1 MSLQNPDWER
11 HLLSLA
17 LHPKEVHSQPVLISN
32 TDTLEQAYAY
42 CDQIIAEHSKSFYMA
57 SSLLPPQKR
66 IAARVLYAFCRISDN
81 IVDLPSSNPEVTLGE
96 WRSRTLE
103 RPPSPGDLIAIAWAD
118 VQYRYRIPR
127 IYAEQLI
134 DGVAIDLI
142 KNRYETFPELAKYAY
157 GVAST
162 VGLMVMHIIGYTSQD
177 AIPYAVKLGL
187 ALQMTNILRDVGED
201 LRNGRVYL
209 PQEDLDQFG
218 ITEEN
223 LYKSRVTDNWEAFM
237 RFQIDRNRQLYRE
250 AWPGIRML
258 HNDGRFSIAAAATF
272 YARILNEIEANQ
284 YDVFSKRAAVS
295 TPRKLSMLPSIWW
308 QSR

>member
-17 LHPKEVHSQPVLISN
+17 IHPKENHQPPVLISN
-32 TDTLEQAYAY
+32 TTTLEEAYAY

-81 IVDLPSSNPEVTLGE
+81 IVDLPSNNPEATLHE
-96 WRSRTLE
+96 WRTRTLE
-103 RPPSPGDLIAIAWAD
+103 RRPSPSDLIAIAWAD
-118 VQYRYRIPR
+118 VQYRYRIPK

-134 DGVAIDLI
+134 DGVAVDLI
-142 KNRYETFPELAKYAY
+142 KSRYETFPEVAKYAY

-162 VGLMVMHIIGYTSQD
+162 VGLMVMHIVGFNSED

-209 PQEDLDQFG
+209 PQEELDQFG
-218 ITEEN
+218 VTEEDLQAGRITE
-223 LYKSRVTDNWEAFM
+223 KWGAFM
-237 RFQIDRNRQLYRE
+237 RFQIDRNRRLYQE
-250 AWPGIRML
+250 ALPGIGML
-258 HNDGRFSIAAAATF
+258 HKDGRFSIAAAAKF
-272 YARILNEIEANQ
+272 YAGILDEIEANQ
-284 YDVFSKRAAVS
+284 YNVFTKRAVVS
-295 TPRKLSMLPSIWW
+295 TSRKLTMLPSIWW
-308 QSR
+308 QAR